1 MRDIFIS
8 HWAKEASVAL
18 VMKSWIENIFEDT
31 HVFVSS
37 SEKNIK
43 YGEKWE
49 DAMMEALKRANVA
62 IVLVSKH
69 SYDRKWI
76 HIETGFCLA
85 RELTLLIVRMDDLLP
100 EEMGRPYDNYQSLS
114 TKSPSFSKKIIEALT
129 ELLGKE
135 LNQKISYD
143 WMQREIEENV
153 NEVLKHG

>member
-8 HWAKEASVAL
+8 HWAEEAPVAL
-18 VMKSWIENIFEDT
+18 VLKDWIENLFGDV

-49 DAMMEALKRANVA
+49 DTMMEALKRANVA

-85 RELTLLIVRMDDLLP
+85 RELTLLIVRMDDLVP
-100 EEMGRPYDNYQSLS
+100 EDMGRPYDNYQSLA
-114 TKSPSFSKKIIEALT
+114 TESPLFAKKIIEALS

-135 LNQKISYD
+135 LNKKIGYD
-143 WMQREIEENV
+143 WMQREIEEKV
-153 NEVLKHG
+153 NEVLKYD

>member
-8 HWAKEASVAL
+8 HWAEEAPVAL
-18 VMKSWIENIFEDT
+18 VLKDWIENIFEDT

-49 DAMMEALKRANVA
+49 DTMMEALKRANVA

-85 RELTLLIVRMDDLLP
+85 RELTLLIVRMDGLMP
-100 EEMGRPYDNYQSLS
+100 EDMGRPYDNYQSLS
-114 TKSPSFSKKIIEALT
+114 IDSPMFSKKIIEALS

-135 LNQKISYD
+135 FNKKIGYD
-143 WMQREIEENV
+143 WMQRKIV
-153 NEVLKHG
+153 KEVKGVLIHG